1 MKYFSIAFLLTVF
14 VILYVWQ
21 NVEVMKI
28 RMDFRRL
35 NKTKQELVMKNDRIR
50 YDIERYRHLDIIA
63 QRAEK
68 QGRETMKPT
77 DVVVL
82 VAKEKK

>member
-35 NKTKQELVMKNDRIR
+35 NKTSLELTMENDRIR
-50 YDIERYRHLDIIA
+50 YNIERYRHLDIIEK
-63 QRAEK
+63 RAER
-68 QGRETMKPT
+68 QGREKMKPT

-82 VAKEKK
+82 VEKEKN

>member
-1 MKYFSIAFLLTVF
+1 MKYFSIAFLLTMF

-35 NKTKQELVMKNDRIR
+35 NRTTQELTTENDRIR
-50 YDIERYRHLDIIA
+50 YDIERYRRLELIA
-63 QRAEK
+63 KRAED
-68 QGRETMKPT
+68 QGRKIMKPG